1 MTYHQ
6 VLNIGDGD
14 LPVTID
20 YSIDEDCNVL
30 FVESIKAG
38 SFELLGYLASAQIE
52 SIEQRLAMIHDS
64 VVREMDWL
72 HAEDKAADRDAFNAA
87 YNDHP
92 LGV

>member
-1 MTYHQ
+1 MYHQ

-14 LPVTID
+14 LPVTIS
-20 YSIDEDCNVL
+20 YGIDDDCGVL
-30 FVESIKAG
+30 FIESIKAG
-38 SFELLGYLASAQIE
+38 DFELLGYFEPEHLKGIE
-52 SIEQRLAMIHDS
+52 HRLWKRHDALI
-64 VVREMDWL
+64 REMDWL